1 MKNEKFNSKID
12 NLASENKFFK
22 FSFLMMIVTCIVLSL
37 VVYSM
42 NGTQRTIVTPA
53 TLTKSF
59 WVDDNQV
66 SNEYL
71 EQMGVFLAQL
81 ELSVTPSTYK
91 YQTETLLKYVHPSA
105 YGALQMA
112 LAING
117 EKLARDSSATWFTPR
132 NTRVD
137 SGGKR
142 LAITGD
148 FVTFISDK
156 QVSKVPKT
164 YLMEFVYSN
173 AKLYLKTFT
182 EVNEN
187 DPFNVNQAA
196 PKTASA
202 GTPAT

>member
-1 MKNEKFNSKID
+1 MKNGKFNSKID
-12 NLASENKFFK
+12 NLTSENKFFK
-22 FSFLMMIVTCIVLSL
+22 FSFLMMIVTCIILSL
-37 VVYSM
+37 VVFSM

-59 WVDDNQV
+59 WVDDDKV

-105 YGALQMA
+105 YGELQMA
-112 LAING
+112 LAVNG
-117 EKLARDSSATWFTPR
+117 EKLARDNSATWFTPR

-148 FVTFISDK
+148 LVTFISDK

-164 YLMEFVYSN
+164 YLMEFAYSN

-182 EVNEN
+182 EANEN
-187 DPFNVNQAA
+187 DPFNINPAT
-196 PKTASA
+196 PKTAST